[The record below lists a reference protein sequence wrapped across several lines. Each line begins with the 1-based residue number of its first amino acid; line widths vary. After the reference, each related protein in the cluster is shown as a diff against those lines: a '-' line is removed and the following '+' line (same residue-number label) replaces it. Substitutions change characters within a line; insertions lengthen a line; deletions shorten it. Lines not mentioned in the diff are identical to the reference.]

1 MGDGVRVLV
10 GDGERSG
17 RELGD
22 DELDLLLAPP
32 RATWL
37 RVNMVT
43 TVDGAA
49 SGASGLSG
57 GINNGADKRVFDSLR
72 RLCDA
77 VLVGAGTA
85 RAEGYKVLDK
95 PLVLVSRRGEIPE
108 RLRYAKPGLVHLA
121 TCASAEHLEESR
133 ALLGREFVHVVG
145 RDSVSLTDLRAR
157 LSGLGMRHVLSEGG
171 PHLLRDL
178 LDAGVVDELNCTVVP
193 RVLAGDSPRITAG
206 APIDVPLRLHLLLE
220 DSGTLLA
227 RWFV

>member
-1 MGDGVRVLV
+1 MRVLV

-17 RELGD
+17 RELDG

-57 GINNGADKRVFDSLR
+57 GINNEPDKRVFDSLR
-72 RLCDA
+72 RICDA

-85 RAEGYKVLDK
+85 RDEGYRTLDK
-95 PLVLVSRRGEIPE
+95 PLVVVSRRGEVPH
-108 RLRYAKPGLVHLA
+108 RLRYAKPGLVQLA

-133 ALLGREFVHVVG
+133 ALLGAEFVHVVG
-145 RDSVSLTDLRAR
+145 RDSVDLAELRSR
-157 LSGLGMRHVLSEGG
+157 LAGRGLRHLLSEGG

-178 LDAGVVDELNCTVVP
+178 LAAGVVDELNCTVVP
-193 RVLAGDSPRITAG
+193 RLLAGGGPRITAG
-206 APIDVPLRLHLLLE
+206 APLDVPLHLHLLLE